1 MDKETLLSRLRGK
14 LIVSCQALEDEP
26 LHGTAIM
33 TAMAR
38 AAKFGGASAIRA
50 NGREDVQA
58 IRQVTGLPVIGIVK
72 RVYPDSEVYITPT
85 EKEVQECLEAGA
97 DVIAM
102 DATLRHRP
110 KGVTLRELLRR
121 IRENSECLAMA
132 DVSTVEEGVAAE
144 EAGFDLVST
153 TLSGYTPYSRRAAGP
168 DFELIRNLSERLSI
182 PVIAEGRIATPQEAR
197 RAIEL
202 GAHAV
207 VVGTAITRPHVLTRR
222 FVEALK
228 GECVD
233 ECHRKD
239 K

>member
-1 MDKETLLSRLRGK
+1 
-14 LIVSCQALEDEP
+14 
-26 LHGTAIM
+26 M

-38 AAKFGGASAIRA
+38 AAKIGGASAIRA

-121 IRENSECLAMA
+121 IRE
-132 DVSTVEEGVAAE
+132 
-144 EAGFDLVST
+144 
-153 TLSGYTPYSRRAAGP
+153 
-168 DFELIRNLSERLSI
+168 
-182 PVIAEGRIATPQEAR
+182 
-197 RAIEL
+197 
-202 GAHAV
+202 
-207 VVGTAITRPHVLTRR
+207 TASVWP
-222 FVEALK
+222 
-228 GECVD
+228 
-233 ECHRKD
+233 
-239 K
+239 